1 MWELEAPRTVPP
13 SQPLGPLV
21 ATRQGCHTA
30 GHVSRLP
37 AHRQMVSGA
46 LAQTEIVRP
55 GASAVVG
62 APTIHQ
68 RSPASDHLKCPPDT
82 PRRPPAQGRA
92 FTLKAPFVL
101 HPAPEN
107 HTLWGF
113 RKGTPR
119 PRHVPSCGQG
129 ASWTLEC
136 CLWTCLLLG
145 LRGLC

>member
-46 LAQTEIVRP
+46 LAQTELVRP

-82 PRRPPAQGRA
+82 PTRPPAQGRA

-113 RKGTPR
+113 RKGTP

-136 CLWTCLLLG
+136 CLWTYLLLG